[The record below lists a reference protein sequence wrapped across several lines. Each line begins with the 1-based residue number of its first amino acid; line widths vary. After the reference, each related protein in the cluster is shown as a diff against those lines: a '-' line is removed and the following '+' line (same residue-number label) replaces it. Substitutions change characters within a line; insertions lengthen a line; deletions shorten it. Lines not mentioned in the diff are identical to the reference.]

1 MMSEALVHGD
11 VHLLLFNMLY
21 REHEEVGGNMPVDG
35 EEDGGCKCVCVKDIT
50 LYLHVCTQIMS
61 CVYFDFDIL
70 CVLCCK
76 RTMSR
81 QPPVFIRRL

>member
-35 EEDGGCKCVCVKDIT
+35 DEDGGCKCVCVEDMT
-50 LYLHVCTQIMS
+50 FYLYESHVSVKFGSKTWYI
-61 CVYFDFDIL
+61 IL
-70 CVLCCK
+70 
-76 RTMSR
+76 
-81 QPPVFIRRL
+81 